1 MVSVITD
8 APMLMRISMV
18 DPMVEAKPKSV
29 KQNRRYHYRCL
40 SCEHGERNLSLDES
54 EARARHHA
62 KKYDHKVCVSM
73 DVLDVRIRT
82 FTGGR
87 E

>member
-1 MVSVITD
+1 
-8 APMLMRISMV
+8 MV

-29 KQNRRYHYRCL
+29 KKDRRYHYRCL
-40 SCEHGERNLSLDES
+40 SCEHGERNLSDLHDT
-54 EARARHHA
+54 EAQARHHA